1 MQTSLNFFRVPRQ
14 PSSGKIIGSVLFLA
28 FLPMVLGVFLACF
41 PMVLGVFGACFP
53 TAGAMVLLHHTSS
66 AAHSSSSSA
75 GQGTVLAL
83 DQQQRRSSPP
93 LEDGD
98 EEDDHDDADKKRKKR
113 NPRACSVCGHY
124 LAAWPDSHKQTQLR
138 NQKLKA
144 IPATT
149 TAFVDNSN
157 CNNIDNSS
165 TSDNKK
171 GSKSRTWHCT
181 NTDEKLPKDTKYVK
195 GQCTRQ
201 CTVCKLFLESLSSQ
215 TNSVAKKKKV

>member
-1 MQTSLNFFRVPRQ
+1 M
-14 PSSGKIIGSVLFLA
+14 
-28 FLPMVLGVFLACF
+28 
-41 PMVLGVFGACFP
+41 
-53 TAGAMVLLHHTSS
+53 LLHHTSS

-149 TAFVDNSN
+149 TAVVDNSN

-171 GSKSRTWHCT
+171 DSKSRTWHCT
-181 NTDEKLPKDTKYVK
+181 NTDEKLPKDTKHIK